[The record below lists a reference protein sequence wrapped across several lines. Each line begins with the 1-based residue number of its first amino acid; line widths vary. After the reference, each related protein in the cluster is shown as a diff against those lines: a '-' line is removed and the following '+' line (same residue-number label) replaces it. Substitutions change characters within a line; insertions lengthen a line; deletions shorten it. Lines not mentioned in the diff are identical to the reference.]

1 MENLKRIGV
10 YGKDITSSVL
20 IASRL
25 EAIYNSKGYATKT
38 RKIGVGSSYIILE
51 NLTTIETI
59 EIEIIDNIE
68 DNYFDKIY
76 TNIEK
81 ENEILEKLK
90 RIGKEVTNKI
100 EL

>member
-10 YGKDITSSVL
+10 YGKNIASSVL

-38 RKIGVGSSYIILE
+38 RKIGAGIAYIILE
-51 NLTTIETI
+51 NLSTIETI
-59 EIEIIDNIE
+59 EIEIINDIE

-76 TNIEK
+76 TNIKEK
-81 ENEILEKLK
+81 NEILEKLK